1 MSKPRNAMQAVLD
14 RAAQGNVAEASQ
26 PSGAPAPVAP
36 GAPSGSQAAM
46 EKSYDRPSCRNTRLI
61 GGHFRP
67 EVARQ
72 LRMLAAEEDTTIQ
85 ALLAEAIDLL
95 LTKKAKNRIGTGRLC
110 CVNGGR
116 PESGS
121 LRSAD

>member
-1 MSKPRNAMQAVLD
+1 MQAVLD
-14 RAAQGNVAEASQ
+14 RAAKADVAESSQLPSDAS
-26 PSGAPAPVAP
+26 APVAP
-36 GAPSGSQAAM
+36 KDEGAR
-46 EKSYDRPSCRNTRLI
+46 EKAYDRPSRRNTRLI

-95 LTKKAKNRIGTGRLC
+95 LTKKAKNRIGTGQS
-110 CVNGGR
+110 
-116 PESGS
+116 PQ
-121 LRSAD
+121 

>member
-14 RAAQGNVAEASQ
+14 RAAKADVAESSQSASDV
-26 PSGAPAPVAP
+26 PVPVVPKASSTDKEERER
-36 GAPSGSQAAM
+36 A
-46 EKSYDRPSCRNTRLI
+46 YDRPSRRNTRLI

-95 LTKKAKNRIGTGRLC
+95 LTKKAKSRIGTGQ
-110 CVNGGR
+110 
-116 PESGS
+116 PPQ
-121 LRSAD
+121 

>member
-14 RAAQGNVAEASQ
+14 RAAKADVAESSQ
-26 PSGAPAPVAP
+26 PGSDVPAPMAP
-36 GAPSGSQAAM
+36 KASSTDKEARERA
-46 EKSYDRPSCRNTRLI
+46 YDR
-61 GGHFRP
+61 HFRP

-95 LTKKAKNRIGTGRLC
+95 LTKKAKNRLGTGQ
-110 CVNGGR
+110 V
-116 PESGS
+116 PQ
-121 LRSAD
+121 

>member
-1 MSKPRNAMQAVLD
+1 MTKPRNAMQAVLD
-14 RAAQGNVAEASQ
+14 RAAKTDVAKPSQ
-26 PSGAPAPVAP
+26 PASAVPVPVAP
-36 GAPSGSQAAM
+36 KASSKDKEARERA
-46 EKSYDRPSCRNTRLI
+46 YDRPSRRNTRLI

-95 LTKKAKNRIGTGRLC
+95 LTKKAKNRIGGQA
-110 CVNGGR
+110 
-116 PESGS
+116 PQ
-121 LRSAD
+121 